1 MNLNATLL
9 VEMVAFCL
17 FVFITMKWIWPILG
31 DKMAAREKK
40 IADDLAAGER
50 GRQEL
55 AKAHEETGVILR
67 EARAKAT
74 EAVNV
79 ANQQASHLLE
89 EARKESQAE
98 RQRQVEA
105 AKAEIQMELNRAK
118 DALRGE
124 VANIALTAAQHI
136 IEREIDAKAHKA
148 LLDELA
154 GQIHYR

>member
-1 MNLNATLL
+1 VNLNASLFA
-9 VEMVAFCL
+9 EMFAFFL
-17 FVFITMKWIWPILG
+17 FVLFTMKVIWPMLA
-31 DKMAAREKK
+31 KPLAEREKT
-40 IADDLAAGER
+40 IADGLAAGER
-50 GRQEL
+50 GKQEL
-55 AKAHEETGVILR
+55 VKAHDEAAVILK
-67 EARAKAT
+67 EARHKAVD
-74 EAVNV
+74 AVNV

-124 VANIALTAAQHI
+124 VAKVALSAAERI

-154 GQIHYR
+154 GQIH

>member
-1 MNLNATLL
+1 MNLNASLIA
-9 VEMVAFCL
+9 EMFAFAL
-17 FVFITMKWIWPILG
+17 FVWAVMKWIWPPLLKAMDERAKTISDG
-31 DKMAAREKK
+31 
-40 IADDLAAGER
+40 LAAGER

-55 AKAHEETGVILR
+55 TQAHEQANGILR

-74 EAVNV
+74 DAVNT
-79 ANQQASHLLE
+79 ANQQASQILE
-89 EARKESQAE
+89 DARKQAQVE

-105 AKAEIQMELNRAK
+105 AKAEIQQELNRAK

-124 VANIALTAAQHI
+124 VAKVALAAAERI

-154 GQIHYR
+154 GQIH

>member
-1 MNLNATLL
+1 MNLNASLFA
-9 VEMVAFCL
+9 EMFAFFL
-17 FVFITMKWIWPILG
+17 FVLFTMKVIWPMLA
-31 DKMAAREKK
+31 KPLAEREKT
-40 IADDLAAGER
+40 IADGLAAGER
-50 GRQEL
+50 GKQEL
-55 AKAHEETGVILR
+55 VKAHDEAAVILK
-67 EARAKAT
+67 EARHKAVD
-74 EAVNV
+74 AVNV

-124 VANIALTAAQHI
+124 VAKVALSAAERI

-154 GQIHYR
+154 GQIH

>member
-1 MNLNATLL
+1 VNLNATLL

-31 DKMAAREKK
+31 DKMAAREQK
-40 IADDLAAGER
+40 IADGLAAGER

-55 AKAHEETGVILR
+55 TKAHDEAGGILKD
-67 EARAKAT
+67 ARGKAT
-74 EAVNV
+74 DAVNT
-79 ANQQASHLLE
+79 ANQQASQILE
-89 EARKESQAE
+89 EARKEAQAE

-105 AKAEIQMELNRAK
+105 AKAEIQQELNRAK

-124 VANIALTAAQHI
+124 VAGIALTAAQHI

-154 GQIHYR
+154 GQIH